1 MPRYCARPGG
11 VRISYEDSGGEGL
24 PAILFSHGFGS
35 GSRLWR
41 HQVAA
46 FRGAFRCITYDMR
59 GHALSD
65 SPPTLTGDVLGA
77 AGAYSKDHQV
87 DDMCAVLDA
96 CGVRRAIL
104 CGHSMG
110 GYDTLLCYFKYPER
124 VAALVLCST
133 GPGYTKDKVK
143 ENEGLVWSYS
153 AFICCVWFV
162 VGKASREELV
172 PSSSQTTTQNTARR
186 PPPHPPPPPLTLPCP
201 TTKPT
206 TTTTT
211 TTRLATLNSKARL
224 GWNAQ
229 GEKIAAKYAERGL
242 DGLRGSD
249 REMGH
254 RTVDGLVRAC
264 LGSYI
269 QRWVTGDG
277 CEGRVRGRGI
287 REGCEGGM

>member
-1 MPRYCARPGG
+1 MPLYCSRPGG
-11 VRISYEDSGGEGL
+11 VRIRYEDSGGEGL

-110 GYDTLLCYFKYPER
+110 GYDQLLCYFKYPER

-143 ENEGLVWSYS
+143 ESDGLMWSCS
-153 AFICCVWFV
+153 ASICV
-162 VGKASREELV
+162 VCMVCCG
-172 PSSSQTTTQNTARR
+172 QGFTQRVGTIIVTNNNKQQ
-186 PPPHPPPPPLTLPCP
+186 HC
-201 TTKPT
+201 
-206 TTTTT
+206 
-211 TTRLATLNSKARL
+211 TTRAT
-224 GWNAQ
+224 
-229 GEKIAAKYAERGL
+229 
-242 DGLRGSD
+242 
-249 REMGH
+249 
-254 RTVDGLVRAC
+254 
-264 LGSYI
+264 
-269 QRWVTGDG
+269 
-277 CEGRVRGRGI
+277 
-287 REGCEGGM
+287 